1 MDNLPEEK
9 RHTRV
14 SGLLSLLK
22 ARRPPV
28 VHKEASIEEVIDTT
42 IRFEHSRL
50 VYVLD
55 DEDRLAGVI
64 SLGDLVRHVFSRSHV
79 PKIHPRSIISMIATK
94 TAEDIMRKNVLFTTK
109 NEEVEA
115 VLKKMIHANVK
126 EIAVV
131 DGDRRI
137 VGDITVVDLLQYL
150 FS

>member
-1 MDNLPEEK
+1 MDKLPEEK
-9 RHTRV
+9 KHTRV

-22 ARRPPV
+22 GRKPPAI
-28 VHKEASIEEVIDTT
+28 HKEASIEEVIDAM
-42 IRFEHSRL
+42 IGFEHSRL

-55 DEDRLAGVI
+55 DKDRLAGVI

-79 PKIHPRSIISMIATK
+79 PKIHPRSIISMIVTK
-94 TAEDIMRKNVLFTTK
+94 TADDIMRRNVLFTTE
-109 NEEVEA
+109 NEEIGA

-131 DGDRRI
+131 DVDRRI
-137 VGDITVVDLLQYL
+137 VGDITMVDLLQYV

>member
-1 MDNLPEEK
+1 MDNLPEGK
-9 RHTRV
+9 KHIRI

-22 ARRPPV
+22 TRKPPV
-28 VHKEASIEEVIDTT
+28 VHKEVSIEEVIDAM
-42 IRFEHSRL
+42 IGFEHSRL

-79 PKIHPRSIISMIATK
+79 PKIHPRSIIGMIAAK
-94 TAEDIMRKNVLFTTK
+94 TAEDIMRKSALFTTE
-109 NEEVEA
+109 NEEVGA

-137 VGDITVVDLLQYL
+137 VGDITVVDLLRCL